1 MEFSSSS
8 FIILVHLP
16 QYHIGSFL
24 MVSTTFCTASQP
36 SLVKYFLNDWIS
48 TFSSIQQAVT
58 LSGSTSTPSSLIN
71 PFWVRAI
78 SASSGSTNHCRIT
91 IACCLKHYY
100 TEHVGMIPLSLSTGN
115 FFKNGVDFSDFFY
128 FFGSPMTVLSAP
140 FGLPLFFNL
149 GGNVTSWNPVRFA
162 CNSLEIQSSQNSVLP
177 WFSVPSTVTSFSA
190 QTSEQN

>member
-8 FIILVHLP
+8 IILLVHLP

-24 MVSTTFCTASQP
+24 MASTTFCIASHP
-36 SLVKYFLNDWIS
+36 SVVKYFLHDWMS

-71 PFWVRAI
+71 PFRVRAI

-100 TEHVGMIPLSLSTGN
+100 TEHVGMIPLSLSTGS
-115 FFKNGVDFSDFFY
+115 FFKNGMDLWDFF
-128 FFGSPMTVLSAP
+128 FFFSGPMIVFSAP
-140 FGLPLFFNL
+140 FGLPLSL
-149 GGNVTSWNPVRFA
+149 GNVTSWNSVRFT
-162 CNSLEIQSSQNSVLP
+162 CKLSEIQSSHNSVLP
-177 WFSVPSTVTSFSA
+177 WFSLSSTVTSFSA
-190 QTSEQN
+190 QTSV